1 MTSLLLI
8 EERGAKGVPFLCVG
22 TRKPTERFPLIRP
35 QAGRNRRVCAEWS
48 LREWLRQ
55 TKSGGRK
62 GRPKPNHKPSGVLT
76 VEVPATAKAAHVATA
91 KAAHVAA
98 AKPAEVAAA
107 EAAHLAA
114 TEAAHVPEV
123 STGEMSPASV
133 ETEAVVKAVAEAV
146 PSDKEARTP
155 VVIAVIRI
163 RVSVTI
169 VVAGAVVRPVVVA
182 AVRIPGGDAANHSG
196 RDSGAGIVAVS
207 VATSVSPGV
216 MVMGH
221 VVTGDIPV
229 HAVCVPRMDDVLI
242 MMSDGRRA
250 CARERRGQDKS
261 GRAKRESRN
270 SKSAKC
276 HGDIPFRLAT
286 RQRRGKRPLFIS
298 DRSALFTDK
307 IQGDHDFACSS
318 LLQLSPPGVAKR
330 SYKLK
335 FRRRV
340 FNSNTQ
346 GGRIPGAKPPLHCF
360 LEAKPGVRLH
370 ADAHS
375 LHSASTS
382 ASQFHRRQFSRKNKR
397 SDALDDGADDPYLSA
412 VSTPQD

>member
-1 MTSLLLI
+1 VLAEAPAS
-8 EERGAKGVPFLCVG
+8 A
-22 TRKPTERFPLIRP
+22 PT
-35 QAGRNRRVCAEWS
+35 
-48 LREWLRQ
+48 
-55 TKSGGRK
+55 K
-62 GRPKPNHKPSGVLT
+62 
-76 VEVPATAKAAHVATA
+76 VATA
-91 KAAHVAA
+91 EA
-98 AKPAEVAAA
+98 PEMTAA
-107 EAAHLAA
+107 EAAHMAEIAA
-114 TEAAHVPEV
+114 SEAANMAEIAAGEV
-123 STGEMSPASV
+123 APCAC
-133 ETEAVVKAVAEAV
+133 EAMAVAEV
-146 PSDKEARTP
+146 VEA
-155 VVIAVIRI
+155 IAVMAT
-163 RVSVTI
+163 VEAGVVT
-169 VVAGAVVRPVVVA
+169 VAAVVRPVIATPGIVA
-182 AVRIPGGDAANHSG
+182 GVAGAVRPIIGVIARIRIGGSPECASNHSG

-375 LHSASTS
+375 LHSARTS

>member
-22 TRKPTERFPLIRP
+22 TRKPTERFPLTRP
-35 QAGRNRRVCAEWS
+35 QAGRNRRVCPEWS

-62 GRPKPNHKPSGVLT
+62 GRPKPNYKPSGVLP

-98 AKPAEVAAA
+98 AKPAA

-133 ETEAVVKAVAEAV
+133 ETEAVVKAVVEAV

-196 RDSGAGIVAVS
+196 RDGGAGIVAVS

-229 HAVCVPRMDDVLI
+229 HAVRDPRMGDLLI
-242 MMSDGRRA
+242 MMTDGRRA

-286 RQRRGKRPLFIS
+286 QQRCGKRPRFIL

-318 LLQLSPPGVAKR
+318 LPQLSPPGMAKR
-330 SYKLK
+330 SLKLK
-335 FRRRV
+335 FRMEG
-340 FNSNTQ
+340 SQ
-346 GGRIPGAKPPLHCF
+346 
-360 LEAKPGVRLH
+360 LEYSER
-370 ADAHS
+370 AHS
-375 LHSASTS
+375 
-382 ASQFHRRQFSRKNKR
+382 
-397 SDALDDGADDPYLSA
+397 
-412 VSTPQD
+412 